1 MSKLKHIKQYFKT
14 WFTLEKRLQHY
25 LTLKITIIS
34 VTKSISLVLFIYLIP
49 MIVLIQLFMFVHL
62 HGILIIGIIVLVLT
76 SIDFYYR
83 FFSYFISN
91 QSEKIASLPLK
102 KIFIVE
108 KIVLMIC
115 ILFISLFIM
124 NLTGVVL

>member
-1 MSKLKHIKQYFKT
+1 MNKLKHIKQYFKT

-34 VTKSISLVLFIYLIP
+34 VLKSISLVIFIYLIP
-49 MIVLIQLFMFVHL
+49 MIVLIQSFMFVHL
-62 HGILIIGIIVLVLT
+62 HGILIISIVVLILT
-76 SIDFYYR
+76 SIDVYYR
-83 FFSYFISN
+83 FFSYFISK

-102 KIFIVE
+102 KIFMIE

-115 ILFISLFIM
+115 ILFISLWII
-124 NLTGVVL
+124 NLTGVV